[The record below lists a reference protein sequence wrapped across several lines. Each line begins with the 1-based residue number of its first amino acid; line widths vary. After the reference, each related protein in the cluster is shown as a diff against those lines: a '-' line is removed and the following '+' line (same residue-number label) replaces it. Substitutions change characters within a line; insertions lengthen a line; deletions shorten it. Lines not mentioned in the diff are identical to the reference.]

1 MVVWEEGGAGGLEV
15 EGPRRR
21 ISNAGKES
29 KSSFLYMFTLF
40 ILQIPSCWKML
51 ICTVYRSSGPY
62 VSLHILILHY
72 IQYALGTLYSMHTG
86 QWPRR

>member
-29 KSSFLYMFTLF
+29 KSSFLDMFTTFL
-40 ILQIPSCWKML
+40 LQIPSCWKML

-62 VSLHILILHY
+62 VSLQY
-72 IQYALGTLYSMHTG
+72 IYSYYIIFSMH
-86 QWPRR
+86 